1 MKLLRRI
8 LQLALVAVVAVGTAG
23 ATDETLFDLI
33 PPVFDESMLTALSG
47 GESAVRYTHPAD
59 ALPSRVK
66 SVSFP
71 HRSVT
76 VATAQPG
83 EFRVRIYS
91 SAIQNN
97 VARPNTVLAEATN
110 IAPVNSSGAFTD
122 PPVVIKFADSVEL
135 QPGVTYFVA
144 VTMRKNSS
152 APIGS
157 WEVWFTGRRE
167 LADAG
172 VSIEGS
178 ISRPYGDGPWTN
190 QDYAPTIKLVGSSS
204 DPLPGRG
211 VATDAIPGGVIF
223 TGIYSPAINDS
234 GNVALRAKFTG
245 TGVNSR
251 NDSGIFLHR
260 LRSGLI
266 AREGDSAQ
274 GTSATFAGFGDP
286 VINAEDKVAF
296 YAALQRDDSAVTK
309 LNDQGI
315 WTTLGGSLALA
326 IREGDQAP
334 GLPSGVIFRKISWI
348 HLGKDGLYI
357 GAYAATA
364 DGTVKANGIWEF
376 ANDTLTKVVA
386 TGDTVP
392 TADGPQIVRTLGK
405 PAGAGTGSAQ
415 SRVASSSGKL
425 AIVVTTMQRRSDV
438 TVFE

>member
-1 MKLLRRI
+1 M
-8 LQLALVAVVAVGTAG
+8 AVAAVGTAG

-33 PPVFDESMLTALSG
+33 PPVVDESRLATLSG
-47 GESAVRYTHPAD
+47 GELAVRYTHPAD
-59 ALPSRVK
+59 ALPSRVR
-66 SVSFP
+66 SVSLL
-71 HRSVT
+71 HRSVSG
-76 VATAQPG
+76 VTAQPG

-91 SAIQNN
+91 SALQND
-97 VARPNTVLAEATN
+97 VVRPDTVLAEATN
-110 IAPVNSSGAFTD
+110 TAPVNSSQTLSS
-122 PPVVIKFADSVEL
+122 PPLVIKFTDSVEL
-135 QPGVTYFVA
+135 QPGVTYFVWA
-144 VTMRKNSS
+144 TMRKNSS
-152 APIGS
+152 APIGN
-157 WEVWFTGRRE
+157 WEAWLIGARE
-167 LADAG
+167 ITVPD
-172 VSIEGS
+172 VSIEES
-178 ISRPYGDGPWTN
+178 LFRLHGDGPWTTL
-190 QDYAPTIKLVGSSS
+190 DYAPTMKLVGSSS

-211 VATDAIPGGVIF
+211 VAADAIPGGAVF
-223 TGIYSPAINDS
+223 SGIYSPAINDS
-234 GNVALRAKFTG
+234 GNVALRAKFAG
-245 TGVNSR
+245 TGITSR

-260 LRSGLI
+260 RLSGLI

-296 YAALQRDDSAVTK
+296 YATLRRDESLVTK

-334 GLPSGVIFRKISWI
+334 GLPSGVLFKKISWI

-376 ANDTLTKVVA
+376 ADDTLTKVVA

-405 PAGAGTGSAQ
+405 PAGAGTGNAQ

-425 AIVVTTMQRRSDV
+425 AIVVTTMERRSDV